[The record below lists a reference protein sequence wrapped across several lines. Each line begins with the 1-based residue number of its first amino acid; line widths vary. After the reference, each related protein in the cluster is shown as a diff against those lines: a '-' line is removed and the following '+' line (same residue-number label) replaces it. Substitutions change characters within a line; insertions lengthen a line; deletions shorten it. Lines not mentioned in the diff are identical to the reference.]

1 MDTYMSLHGPKA
13 LFLWVPYTSKFVYQV
28 LSALDPTDPMKNGT
42 FVYKNVQKYDKITF

>member
-1 MDTYMSLHGPKA
+1 MGLDVPKP

-42 FVYKNVQKYDKITF
+42 FVYKNVQNYDKITF